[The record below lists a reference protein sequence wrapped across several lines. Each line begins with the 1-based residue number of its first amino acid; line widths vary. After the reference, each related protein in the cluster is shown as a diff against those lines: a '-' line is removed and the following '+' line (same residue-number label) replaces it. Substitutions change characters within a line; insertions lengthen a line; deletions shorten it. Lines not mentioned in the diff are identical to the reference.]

1 MGEGSREQRLQS
13 GSVGCC
19 LCVGL
24 YLHPHAGPAQTRNGI
39 GQACCSVENLNLS
52 RSSNSSEWT
61 GTLLLCF

>member
-24 YLHPHAGPAQTRNGI
+24 YLHPHCRPSADQKWDWT
-39 GQACCSVENLNLS
+39 SLLLS
-52 RSSNSSEWT
+52 REPEPQQVQ
-61 GTLLLCF
+61 